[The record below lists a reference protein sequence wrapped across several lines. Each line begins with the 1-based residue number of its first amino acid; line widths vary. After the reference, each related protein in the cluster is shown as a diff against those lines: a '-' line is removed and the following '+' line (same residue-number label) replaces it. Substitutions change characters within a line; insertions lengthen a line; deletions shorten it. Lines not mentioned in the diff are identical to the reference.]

1 MLDSPKVAELKA
13 PDTASPEIVTTSPPK
28 KRRTGLVLL
37 VSLIAVVLLGGG
49 IYHGIR
55 GRTAAE
61 AALAAETRG
70 AAEPIVDIIHPKAG
84 APDQALVLPGQTM
97 AFRDTPIYART
108 SGYLKQWYFDIG
120 AHVRKGQLLAEIETP
135 ELDQQLRQARADLA
149 TAEANAKL
157 AKITLDRAAALVQ
170 RGAVSVQTRDN
181 ATGTYDADKAT
192 VASKQADVAR
202 LTELQSYEKIY
213 APFDGVITARNT
225 DVGALINAGSAT
237 PNTELFR
244 IQAIKTLRIYVA
256 VPENDA
262 PAIRVGS
269 KATVTLDE
277 YPGQLFHGTLMRT
290 DNAINQTS
298 RTLTVEVDV
307 DNIDGKLLPG
317 AYAFV
322 HFMLPGRTQTVTIPA
337 NTLLFRSEGLRVGVV
352 RHGGAELVPIT
363 IGRDYG
369 DKVEVISGL
378 KASDEVI
385 LNPSDSLVSGT
396 KVRVNKKKTPSAI
409 D

>member
-1 MLDSPKVAELKA
+1 MLDSPKAPGLKA
-13 PDTASPEIVTTSPPK
+13 PDTASPETVTTSPPK
-28 KRRTGLVLL
+28 ERRTGLVLL
-37 VSLIAVVLLGGG
+37 VSLIAAVLLGGG

-70 AAEPIVDIIHPKAG
+70 AAEPIVDIIHPKTG

-97 AFRDTPIYART
+97 AFRDTPIYARA

-120 AHVRKGQLLAEIETP
+120 AHVKKGQLLAEIETP

-237 PNTELFR
+237 PNTALFR

-277 YPGQLFHGTLMRT
+277 YPGQVFHGTLMRT
-290 DNAINQTS
+290 DSAINQTS

-307 DNIDGKLLPG
+307 DNADGKLLPG

-352 RHGGAELVPIT
+352 RKGNAELVPIT

-396 KVRVNKKKTPSAI
+396 KVRVNAKKTPSAI